1 MTRRS
6 AAILGVLA
14 LVAWPAAGQV
24 VVTPAPW
31 VDGSGGARGTVTVP
45 TGSSLLIA
53 MAPPSTLAATPSQDG
68 TDLAAGV
75 YTITVTAL
83 DHGGGETDDPT
94 AITCTVEAGGA
105 GRCALTWDAVPGAVS
120 YRVWTS
126 LVDVATPTR
135 YFAASTNAYNLDTLT
150 GATVATLPTVGTA
163 YVVSLSST
171 TVSWLGGRLYLG
183 SGILPT
189 GTNALRIEGT
199 LAASSATAEM
209 GVRTRITSAT
219 SATAARRQFGNSFE
233 LLSSYTGTAFT
244 TGVRGFNATAGTGV
258 DPFGLDLADNDFNGG
273 NAGAQGISTAPTAGS
288 NYGGHFEANSSTAYN
303 WGSVNVA
310 KTGGTS
316 WNIGVGG
323 FGRNATDA
331 SKQIGGLFALAGYEE
346 YTTVVLA
353 SLANGPAAAIA
364 ANGSQ
369 AADIFRGEDNGTPVF
384 VVADGGIVTHG
395 GIAASATTVTSPLP
409 KKITAIADN
418 VATAVFTVTIP
429 NANHAAAIRLMF
441 VSSNGGADAFES
453 SRAASGMV
461 VFARVAGAV
470 AVATAATIDDAAIAT
485 VGGGATHTLA
495 YAVSAVSGGATETNT
510 FTITV
515 TIDDSGNLGSNQ
527 VMVIAELLNAEATGV
542 TIS

>member
-31 VDGSGGARGTVTVP
+31 VDGSGVARGTVTVP

-75 YTITVTAL
+75 YTITITAL
-83 DHGGGETDDPT
+83 DAGGGETDDPT
-94 AITCTVEAGGA
+94 AITCTVAAGGA

-135 YFAASTNAYNLDTLT
+135 YFAAYTNAYNLDTLT

-163 YVVSLSST
+163 YVVSLSPT
-171 TVSWLGGRLYLG
+171 TVSWLGGPLYLEKNAISTTTT
-183 SGILPT
+183 SGLSLVNNTI
-189 GTNALRIEGT
+189 
-199 LAASSATAEM
+199 AAS
-209 GVRTRITSAT
+209 GV
-219 SATAARRQFGNSFE
+219 QQWPPG
-233 LLSSYTGTAFT
+233 LSWIG
-244 TGVRGFNATAGTGV
+244 RGWKTNATAGSQILEARTDLRITQGTIQPTFLLATAWQLDNSGSWTDV
-258 DPFGLDLADNDFNGG
+258 FG
-273 NAGAQGISTAPTAGS
+273 
-288 NYGGHFEANSSTAYN
+288 Y
-303 WGSVNVA
+303 
-310 KTGGTS
+310 
-316 WNIGVGG
+316 NIGTTSGSFGANG
-323 FGRNATDA
+323 FTSRAAIYLNATSGLSWYAA
-331 SKQIGGLFALAGYEE
+331 SDPRTMLKSPADGTLRM
-346 YTTVVLA
+346 TTTAETGFNRV
-353 SLANGPAAAIA
+353 
-364 ANGSQ
+364 
-369 AADIFRGEDNGTPVF
+369 DYGTPG
-384 VVADGGIVTHG
+384 A
-395 GIAASATTVTSPLP
+395 ATTSVYRQT
-409 KKITAIADN
+409 KVTAIADN
-418 VATAVFTVTIP
+418 AATTVLTVTIP
-429 NANHAAAIRLMF
+429 NAAHAAAIRLMF
-441 VSSNGGADAFES
+441 LSSNGGADAFES

-527 VMVIAELLNAEATGV
+527 VVVIAELLNAEATGI